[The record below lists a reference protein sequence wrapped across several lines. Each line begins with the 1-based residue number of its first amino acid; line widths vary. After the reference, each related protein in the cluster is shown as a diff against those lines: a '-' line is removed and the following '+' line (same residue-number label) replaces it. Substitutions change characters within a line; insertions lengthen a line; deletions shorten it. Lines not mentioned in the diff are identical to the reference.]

1 MAAASISEQPVFCS
15 ALPFSDLGAPRM
27 SNRARPLSP
36 HLQIYRKQITSVMS
50 ILHRISGIVLSFGAF
65 VLAWWLLAVAQGGD
79 AYARAAAC
87 LASPFGKLA
96 LFGFS
101 LALVY
106 HLLNG
111 IRHLLWD
118 VGWGFQIPQ
127 VYKSGYTV
135 AALTVVFTAA
145 IWFFAMRGGA

>member
-1 MAAASISEQPVFCS
+1 
-15 ALPFSDLGAPRM
+15 M

-36 HLQIYRKQITSVMS
+36 HLQIYKKQITSVMS
-50 ILHRISGIVLSFGAF
+50 ILHRISGIVLSIGAF
-65 VLAWWLLAVAQGGD
+65 GLAWWLLAAARGGET
-79 AYARAAAC
+79 YADAAAL
-87 LASPFGKLA
+87 LASPFGKLV

-101 LALVY
+101 LALMY

-118 VGWGFQIPQ
+118 AGWGFQIPQ

>member
-1 MAAASISEQPVFCS
+1 MTQ
-15 ALPFSDLGAPRM
+15 
-27 SNRARPLSP
+27 RARPLSP

-79 AYARAAAC
+79 AYARAAEC
-87 LASPFGKLA
+87 LASPFGRLA

-118 VGWGFQIPQ
+118 AGWGFQIPQ
-127 VYKSGYTV
+127 VYRSGYTV
-135 AALTVVFTAA
+135 VALTVALTVA
-145 IWFFAMRGGA
+145 IWFFALRGGA

>member
-1 MAAASISEQPVFCS
+1 MT
-15 ALPFSDLGAPRM
+15 
-27 SNRARPLSP
+27 NRARPLSP
-36 HLQIYRKQITSVMS
+36 HLQVYRPQITSVMS

-79 AYARAAAC
+79 AYASASAC
-87 LASPFGKLA
+87 LASPLGKVV

-101 LALVY
+101 FALVY

-118 VGWGFQIPQ
+118 AGWGFTLPQ
-127 VYKSGYTV
+127 VYRSGYIV
-135 AALTVVFTAA
+135 VALTFVFTAA
-145 IWFFAMRGGA
+145 IWFFSMRGGA

>member
-1 MAAASISEQPVFCS
+1 MTQ
-15 ALPFSDLGAPRM
+15 
-27 SNRARPLSP
+27 RARPLSP

-65 VLAWWLLAVAQGGD
+65 VLVWWLLAVAQGGD
-79 AYARAAAC
+79 AYARAAEC
-87 LASPFGKLA
+87 LASPFGLLA

-118 VGWGFQIPQ
+118 AGWGFQIPQ

-135 AALTVVFTAA
+135 VALTVVFTAA
-145 IWFFAMRGGA
+145 IWFFALRGDA